1 MSRKILLTGL
11 SSFTG
16 AHIARAFIENGDE
29 VWASLT
35 QTKNSYNDDY
45 VKRRIEFSGVKNF
58 IENAPLGSDNFL
70 KSIQEKK
77 FNIFINHGASIK
89 GYRSPDFDFR
99 NSFSNST
106 LKLREIIIAL
116 KESGCERVIHSGS
129 MFEPGEGYSQ
139 APGAPTTESP
149 AVSIYGVT
157 KNLIW
162 QVLKFFAQEQ
172 KLPCS
177 KIVIP
182 NPIGTWENLDRLA
195 PFFAK
200 EWKSGRVPTLN
211 SAKFIRDNI
220 PAPWLARF
228 YLEEALNEEAYSIRR
243 PRGFVISNKELVEKL
258 ANAFSKVLGTE
269 CRFNIEDKASSEP
282 LIRKN
287 TEMAPE
293 SQDSTEVEGFW
304 REWASFL
311 HSSI

>member
-116 KESGCERVIHSGS
+116 KESGCERVTS
-129 MFEPGEGYSQ
+129 M
-139 APGAPTTESP
+139 
-149 AVSIYGVT
+149 
-157 KNLIW
+157 K
-162 QVLKFFAQEQ
+162 
-172 KLPCS
+172 
-177 KIVIP
+177 
-182 NPIGTWENLDRLA
+182 RL
-195 PFFAK
+195 
-200 EWKSGRVPTLN
+200 
-211 SAKFIRDNI
+211 
-220 PAPWLARF
+220 
-228 YLEEALNEEAYSIRR
+228 
-243 PRGFVISNKELVEKL
+243 
-258 ANAFSKVLGTE
+258 
-269 CRFNIEDKASSEP
+269 
-282 LIRKN
+282 RK
-287 TEMAPE
+287 
-293 SQDSTEVEGFW
+293 
-304 REWASFL
+304 R
-311 HSSI
+311 